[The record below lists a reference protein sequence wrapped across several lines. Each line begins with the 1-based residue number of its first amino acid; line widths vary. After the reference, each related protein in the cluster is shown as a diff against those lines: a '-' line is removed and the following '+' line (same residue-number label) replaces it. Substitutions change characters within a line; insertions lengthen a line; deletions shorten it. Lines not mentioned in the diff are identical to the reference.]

1 MTRFFKEEFT
11 GLAQFLQRYANE
23 TIIVL
28 AAALFLSL
36 DRYHVIKNGDFSTFL
51 FYAAFPILTILIVL
65 RKNPLNF
72 GLNIGSPRIWLKYVL
87 VTCLIS
93 AARALCSFIRPF
105 SAKILQAGAL

>member
-1 MTRFFKEEFT
+1 MTKFFKEEIA
-11 GLAQFLQRYANE
+11 GLAQFLQRYADE

-28 AAALFLSL
+28 AATLFLTL
-36 DRYHVIKNGDFSTFL
+36 DRYHVINNGDFSTFL

-93 AARALCSFIRPF
+93 AAVLYAASFVP
-105 SAKILQAGAL
+105 SLQKY